1 MQKRQYS
8 TWNIV
13 VFYFFVLSSTSSAAS
28 WLAFH
33 LSELLFAVPAHFP
46 VVPDNIIVIVELLSG
61 ENQPCCNQDS
71 SYDKQ
76 DCERSDPH
84 RGDRLLLGVCLLLY
98 LALVVKNISVHNR
111 TGCHNVRFSDLTPRI
126 GVGKRSHHVLADVII
141 RDLRCRIVK
150 VCRLRKDDIGTRID
164 VHKRLL
170 LFKAPTSTASESVY
184 LVSLSAILNNWKLS
198 NA

>member
-1 MQKRQYS
+1 MEYCR
-8 TWNIV
+8 
-13 VFYFFVLSSTSSAAS
+13 FCFFILSSMSSTAS
-28 WLAFH
+28 WLAFY

-61 ENQPCCNQDS
+61 KDHPCCNQDS

-98 LALVVKNISVHNR
+98 LALVVKNISVHYR
-111 TGCHNVRFSDLTPRI
+111 TGCHYVCFSDLTSRI
-126 GVGKRSHHVLADVII
+126 GVSKRSHHVLADVVI

-150 VCRLRKDDIGTRID
+150 VGRLRKNDIGIRVD
-164 VHKRLL
+164 VHKRL
-170 LFKAPTSTASESVY
+170 V
-184 LVSLSAILNNWKLS
+184 VI
-198 NA
+198 